1 MSTLAQQRR
10 WKPFAGNSS
19 DQSAPQPIDT
29 TLPDLLS
36 FYKPTRRSVFE
47 GMRQLVREQRR
58 GEARKE
64 RILEAAL
71 GVFSRRGY
79 RDAAMDEIAGESDTS
94 KGGVYFHFPNK
105 QTIFL
110 ALLDRMSNLLIKR
123 AETAISAEPDPIKR
137 IDAALLVVLK
147 TFGDH
152 RSLARLF
159 LVEAMGAGREFNDKM
174 LEIRRNF
181 AGLITKHLDDAVAE
195 GAIPPLDTNLAGIAW
210 FGALNEVVTHWV
222 LSDTPEPIEQ
232 QHPALRDLL
241 RRSIGVPANVLIT
254 DESVRDENS

>member
-1 MSTLAQQRR
+1 M
-10 WKPFAGNSS
+10 
-19 DQSAPQPIDT
+19 
-29 TLPDLLS
+29 
-36 FYKPTRRSVFE
+36 
-47 GMRQLVREQRR
+47 VREQKR
-58 GEARKE
+58 GEERKE

-79 RDAAMDEIAGESDTS
+79 RDAAMDEIAGESETS

-110 ALLDRMSNLLIKR
+110 ALLDRMANLLMKR
-123 AETAISAEPDPIKR
+123 AEEAIAVEPDPVKR

-159 LVEAMGAGREFNDKM
+159 LVEAMGAGREFNNKM
-174 LEIRRNF
+174 LEMRRSF
-181 AGLITKHLDDAVAE
+181 AGLITRHLDDAVSE
-195 GAIPPLDTNLAGIAW
+195 GAIPPLDTNLAGVAW

-222 LSDTPEPIEQ
+222 LESDPEPLEHQ
-232 QHPALRDLL
+232 YPALRDLL
-241 RRSIGVPANVLIT
+241 RRSIGVPQSTQIDNETNGNMA
-254 DESVRDENS
+254 

>member
-1 MSTLAQQRR
+1 M
-10 WKPFAGNSS
+10 
-19 DQSAPQPIDT
+19 
-29 TLPDLLS
+29 
-36 FYKPTRRSVFE
+36 
-47 GMRQLVREQRR
+47 VREQKR

-79 RDAAMDEIAGESDTS
+79 RDAAMDDIAGESDTS

-110 ALLDRMSNLLIKR
+110 ALLDRMAGLLMKR
-123 AETAISAEPDPIKR
+123 AEEAIAAEPDPVKR
-137 IDAALLVVLK
+137 IDAALQVVLK

-159 LVEAMGAGREFNDKM
+159 LVEALGAGREFNDKM
-174 LEIRRNF
+174 LEMRRDF
-181 AGLITKHLDDAVAE
+181 ANLITRHLDHAVAE
-195 GAIPPLDTNLAGIAW
+195 GAIPPLDTQLAGIAW

-222 LSDTPEPIEQ
+222 LEDDPEPLEHQ
-232 QHPALRDLL
+232 YPALRDLL
-241 RRSIGVPANVLIT
+241 RRSIGVPQPTLSEQQTNGDIA
-254 DESVRDENS
+254 

>member
-1 MSTLAQQRR
+1 MVRDQR
-10 WKPFAGNSS
+10 K
-19 DQSAPQPIDT
+19 
-29 TLPDLLS
+29 
-36 FYKPTRRSVFE
+36 
-47 GMRQLVREQRR
+47 

-79 RDAAMDEIAGESDTS
+79 RDAAMDDIAGESETS

-110 ALLDRMSNLLIKR
+110 ALLDRMASLLMRR
-123 AETAISAEPDPIKR
+123 AESAIEAEPDPIKR
-137 IDAALLVVLK
+137 IDAALLMVLR

-174 LEIRRNF
+174 LEVRANF
-181 AGLITKHLDDAVAE
+181 AGLITRHLDDAVAA
-195 GAIPPLDTNLAGIAW
+195 GAIPPLDTHLAGIAW

-222 LSDTPEPIEQ
+222 LTEDPEPLE
-232 QHPALRDLL
+232 HHYPALRDLL
-241 RRSIGVPANVLIT
+241 RRSIGVSGVLIEDQPT
-254 DESVRDENS
+254 DGTNNGSW

>member
-1 MSTLAQQRR
+1 M
-10 WKPFAGNSS
+10 
-19 DQSAPQPIDT
+19 
-29 TLPDLLS
+29 
-36 FYKPTRRSVFE
+36 
-47 GMRQLVREQRR
+47 VREQKR

-79 RDAAMDEIAGESDTS
+79 RDAAMDDIAGESETS

-110 ALLDRMSNLLIKR
+110 ALLDRMASLLMQR
-123 AETAISAEPDPIKR
+123 AESAIAAEPDPIKR

-174 LEIRRNF
+174 LEIRRSF
-181 AGLITKHLDDAVAE
+181 AGLITRHLDDAVAE
-195 GAIPPLDTNLAGIAW
+195 GAIPPLDTDLAGIAW

-222 LSDTPEPIEQ
+222 LQDEPEPLE
-232 QHPALRDLL
+232 HHYPALRDLL
-241 RRSIGVPANVLIT
+241 RRSIGVPKSTHT
-254 DESVRDENS
+254 DDQTDGDMA

>member
-1 MSTLAQQRR
+1 M
-10 WKPFAGNSS
+10 
-19 DQSAPQPIDT
+19 
-29 TLPDLLS
+29 
-36 FYKPTRRSVFE
+36 
-47 GMRQLVREQRR
+47 VREQKR

-110 ALLDRMSNLLIKR
+110 ALLDRMANLLMRR
-123 AETAISAEPDPIKR
+123 AEEAIAAEPDPVRR
-137 IDAALLVVLK
+137 IDAALLVVLR

-159 LVEAMGAGREFNDKM
+159 LVEAMGAGREFNDRM
-174 LEIRRNF
+174 LQIRRDF
-181 AGLITKHLDDAVAE
+181 AGLITRHLDEAVAE
-195 GAIPPLDTNLAGIAW
+195 DAIPPLDTHLAGVAW

-222 LSDTPEPIEQ
+222 LEEDPEPLEHQ
-232 QHPALRDLL
+232 YPALRDLL
-241 RRSIGVPANVLIT
+241 RRSIGVPDSNLSGHDTNGDRA
-254 DESVRDENS
+254 